1 MDDNLYFPAV
11 ANAADRSHLSF
22 RVAGEVSRIM
32 VKEGDKVTKGDVIAT
47 LDPTDYELDVDNA
60 SARFSVVDSQYRRSR
75 PLVDKGL
82 LAKSQFDEIAA
93 QRQIALAELK
103 LAKLRL
109 SFTALKAPVDGIISR
124 VNIEQFENVQ
134 VGQHIVN
141 IHSLER
147 VEVLIQLPDRL
158 YVNQPPTEER
168 LTAIKALVRVP
179 SGNEYSATVKEFTT
193 EPDPTTGTFTVTLSL
208 PMPEEEYILDGMAV
222 EVTSKDKNVG
232 LDLNLGI
239 NVPIEAIFNADGDEL
254 GRENKFVWVLNDD
267 NTVSR
272 RQVRAGKASKTSI
285 QILDGLM
292 LKDKVVIAG
301 VSRLRDGM
309 KANKLRNQFLNDA

>member
-1 MDDNLYFPAV
+1 MKGVISLATLLSTLFLVGCGDKAPEKELETPRVRVTSLAGNKVDDNLYFPAV

-22 RVAGEVSRIM
+22 RVAGEVSSIM

-93 QRQIALAELK
+93 QRQIALAELQ

-124 VNIEQFENVQ
+124 VNIDQFENVQ

-158 YVNQPPTEER
+158 YVNQPPTEE
-168 LTAIKALVRVP
+168 
-179 SGNEYSATVKEFTT
+179 
-193 EPDPTTGTFTVTLSL
+193 
-208 PMPEEEYILDGMAV
+208 
-222 EVTSKDKNVG
+222 
-232 LDLNLGI
+232 
-239 NVPIEAIFNADGDEL
+239 
-254 GRENKFVWVLNDD
+254 
-267 NTVSR
+267 
-272 RQVRAGKASKTSI
+272 
-285 QILDGLM
+285 
-292 LKDKVVIAG
+292 
-301 VSRLRDGM
+301 
-309 KANKLRNQFLNDA
+309 